1 MRFRSSGSNYI
12 EDGVLYAHVRVC
24 LVQEGDDPATCEG
37 TPTAVPRAEEG
48 IRTRVANAP
57 SRANLPAL
65 NAEPLDRV
73 FLMVGVGE
81 WRPYLTGSSRLTAE
95 GAGGPA
101 FAPRPER
108 ISYYARYA
116 HAPAGVDNLA
126 VTVHITQYPNAEWAR
141 FDVLNSTGR
150 ADLTRLSRFGHTFY
164 QDGPYFSWSSGEWL
178 IQLDCQG
185 SLPSVIDEFLQAYF
199 AKYPSDL

>member
-1 MRFRSSGSNYI
+1 M
-12 EDGVLYAHVRVC
+12 E
-24 LVQEGDDPATCEG
+24 
-37 TPTAVPRAEEG
+37 
-48 IRTRVANAP
+48 
-57 SRANLPAL
+57 
-65 NAEPLDRV
+65 
-73 FLMVGVGE
+73 GVGE
-81 WRPYLTGSSRLTAE
+81 WRPYLTSSSRLTAE
-95 GAGGPA
+95 GTGGPT

-116 HAPAGVDNLA
+116 HAPAGVDSLA

-150 ADLTRLSRFGHTFY
+150 VDLTRLSRFGHTFY
-164 QDGPYFSWSSGEWL
+164 QDGPYFSWSSGDRL

-185 SLPSVIDEFLQAYF
+185 TLPPVIDEFLQAYF